1 MNYSTAMEKKFTIL
15 LVDDEQDFLDPV
27 AFWLESKGYIVKI
40 ASNGQ
45 LALDSLKQ
53 TTPDIIFLDVNM
65 PVMDGITA
73 LSKIRE
79 MNPDIPIIMITG
91 APEKVPRLDEMRIS
105 GYFPKK
111 GTLEELEQLLEPIL
125 RIHKKMKPS

>member
-1 MNYSTAMEKKFTIL
+1 MEKKFTIL
-15 LVDDEQDFLDPV
+15 LVDDEQDFLDPI

-73 LSKIRE
+73 LKKIRE

-125 RIHKKMKPS
+125 RIHKKMKPA

>member
-1 MNYSTAMEKKFTIL
+1 MNYSAGMEKKFTIL
-15 LVDDEQDFLDPV
+15 LVDDEQDFLDPI

-45 LALDSLKQ
+45 QALDSLKE

-73 LSKIRE
+73 LKKIRE
-79 MNPDIPIIMITG
+79 MNPNIPVIMITG

-111 GTLEELEQLLEPIL
+111 GTLAELEQFLEPIL
-125 RIHKKMKPS
+125 RIHKKMKPA

>member
-1 MNYSTAMEKKFTIL
+1 MEKKFTIL
-15 LVDDEQDFLDPV
+15 LVDDEQDFLDPI

-45 LALDSLKQ
+45 QALDSLKE

-73 LSKIRE
+73 LKKIRE
-79 MNPDIPIIMITG
+79 MNPNIPVIMITG

-111 GTLEELEQLLEPIL
+111 GTLAELEQFLEPIL
-125 RIHKKMKPS
+125 RIHKKMKPA

>member
-15 LVDDEQDFLDPV
+15 LVDDEQDFLDPI

-73 LSKIRE
+73 LKKIRE

-125 RIHKKMKPS
+125 RIHKKMKPA

>member
-15 LVDDEQDFLDPV
+15 LVDDEQDFLDPIT
-27 AFWLESKGYIVKI
+27 FWLESKGYIVKI
-40 ASNGQ
+40 ASNGLQ
-45 LALDSLKQ
+45 ALDSLKE

-73 LSKIRE
+73 LKKIRE

-111 GTLEELEQLLEPIL
+111 GTLEELEQFLEPIL
-125 RIHKKMKPS
+125 RIHKKMKPA

>member
-15 LVDDEQDFLDPV
+15 LVDDEQDFLDPI

-45 LALDSLKQ
+45 QALDSLKQ

-73 LSKIRE
+73 LKKIRE

-125 RIHKKMKPS
+125 RIHKKMKPA